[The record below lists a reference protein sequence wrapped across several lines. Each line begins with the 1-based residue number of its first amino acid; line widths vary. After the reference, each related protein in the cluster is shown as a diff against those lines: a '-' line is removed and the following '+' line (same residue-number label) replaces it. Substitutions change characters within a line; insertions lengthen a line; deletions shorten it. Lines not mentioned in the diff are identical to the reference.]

1 MSHSTTITPESATA
15 GSGVGRGVSRFLYT
29 HERFRLSLLLASP
42 VAWLV
47 ILYLGS
53 LASMIIAAFW
63 QLAPFTGDLVRTFS
77 LSNFQTLL
85 TAEVYRTVAL
95 RSLGIAIAVT
105 VIDLLFA
112 LPIAFFA
119 AKVVRSHR
127 IRYAIVIASTMPL
140 WAGYLVKGY
149 AWRIMLDNNGVLDW
163 LLQPL
168 GIKGPGLGLPATIL
182 ALAYL
187 WLPYMILPIYAGLDE
202 VELDHLARA
211 DVGHALESQGRQSVP
226 DRLALGVQ
234 DPRLQHHGDGRFHG
248 FVLGCR
254 SAATASSRVRA
265 SRASP
270 PRAGCRAGARPP
282 GTLPRHCPGHGG
294 TGPCLASPASWRPTG
309 GNCPG

>member
-163 LLQPL
+163 LLQPF

-187 WLPYMILPIYAGLDE
+187 WLPYMILPIYAGLDRIP
-202 VELDHLARA
+202 VSLTDASADLGAGAAFTLRTVVLPLLAPA
-211 DVGHALESQGRQSVP
+211 VIAGSIFTFSLSLGDYIMVKIVGGKTQMFANIVYDNIGVAGNLPFAAAAATFPIVVVVGYLWAVRKTGALEN
-226 DRLALGVQ
+226 L
-234 DPRLQHHGDGRFHG
+234 
-248 FVLGCR
+248 
-254 SAATASSRVRA
+254 
-265 SRASP
+265 
-270 PRAGCRAGARPP
+270 
-282 GTLPRHCPGHGG
+282 
-294 TGPCLASPASWRPTG
+294 
-309 GNCPG
+309 